1 MIKKI
6 LNFLKRQFHL
16 SSVPKPHA
24 VKEAM
29 IREYKKY
36 YGINILIETGTYMG
50 EMVEAM
56 KNSFEKIYSI
66 ELNEELYQ
74 KVAKKFAKDSN
85 VSILHGDSGDVLP
98 SLLKNITEP
107 ALFWLDGHYSGGV
120 TSKGNFNTPIK
131 NEIESIFKHPN
142 KNHVILI
149 DDARLF
155 NGTNDYPTY
164 KEVSLIAQKNGY
176 ASKKENDIIV
186 ICRP

>member
-1 MIKKI
+1 MLKKTYIKI
-6 LNFLKRQFHL
+6 GTIIRRMYGPQ
-16 SSVPKPHA
+16 PHS
-24 VKEAM
+24 VKEAV
-29 IREYKKY
+29 IQKY
-36 YGINILIETGTYMG
+36 RKHYGVQIFIETGTFLG
-50 EMVEAM
+50 EMVEVM
-56 KNSFEKIYSI
+56 KNSFREVYSV
-66 ELNEELYQ
+66 ELNEKLY
-74 KVAKKFAKDSN
+74 KKARERFEKNNN
-85 VSILHGDSGDVLP
+85 VSIIHGDSGTVLS
-98 SLLKNITEP
+98 SLLKGTTEP
-107 ALFWLDGHYSGGV
+107 ILFWLDGHYSGGV

-164 KEVSLIAQKNGY
+164 KEMSLIAQKNGY